1 MNGPVRVLVIALGA
15 LMALASGCG
24 GGDMTTDR
32 VAGLS
37 PGEILRQ
44 SAAAAA
50 GLTAFRVAV
59 DGRLAAE
66 VVPGSLPKLAEQA
79 LIDPVTFSGQ
89 GPVNGDGASFDL
101 DATISGLPP
110 LPINL
115 TKVAD
120 ELFIG
125 VLATDYKVD
134 LPKAQV
140 ASVVPGRL
148 ASGLLAWAT
157 APREVGRETV
167 NDVATVHLAATI
179 DTTRALADLAPLIR
193 SIQGSSLTAAA
204 QKQLAAAL
212 ATKTVDLWI
221 GIDDLLPRRILAKLD
236 YTGGV
241 SAIRAL
247 KSANLNLDVNLRQLG
262 EAVPITAP
270 ATTEVLDLARLQAL
284 ANG

>member
-1 MNGPVRVLVIALGA
+1 MIALGA
-15 LMALASGCG
+15 FVALVSGCG
-24 GGDMTTDR
+24 GGNETTDR

-37 PGEILRQ
+37 PDEILRQ

-66 VVPGSLPKLAEQA
+66 VAPGSLPKLAEQA
-79 LIDPVTFSGQ
+79 LSDPVTISGQ
-89 GPVNGDGASFDL
+89 GPVNGDAASFDM

-110 LPINL
+110 LQVNL
-115 TKVAD
+115 TKVAG
-120 ELFIG
+120 ELFVG
-125 VLATDYKVD
+125 VLVTDYKVD

-157 APREVGRETV
+157 APREIGREIVDT
-167 NDVATVHLAATI
+167 VATVHLAATI

-193 SIQGSSLTAAA
+193 SIQGSPLPARA

-221 GIDDLLPRRILAKLD
+221 GIDDLLPRRIQAKLD
-236 YTGGV
+236 YRGGV
-241 SAIRAL
+241 SAIEAL
-247 KSANLNLDVNLRQLG
+247 KSATLDLNVNLSKLG

-270 ATTEVLDLARLQAL
+270 TTTEVLDLARLQVL
-284 ANG
+284 ASR